1 MRYKMKQNNQI
12 EFRQKGLVM
21 SFLLFYLFTFLPLTA
36 QDVYTLE
43 QLKQLA
49 VENNYSLR
57 SARNAIQQSKE
68 QKSEALTKYF
78 PQVSALG
85 FAFQN
90 NKPMIDIDIEMPD
103 LLAHLIPEGLIP
115 ANISLMKKGI
125 YGSVSAIQPVFM
137 GGQIINGNKLAKVGV
152 EASELQMEV
161 SADNVELTTEEYYW
175 KVVSLK
181 EKMKTL
187 ASLHDMIEQ
196 LEKDVSNMVR
206 VGAVNRNDLLQV
218 QLRKGEIESSQLE
231 LENGLTTVCELLAQ
245 HIGKTGETIDVVSAA
260 TESVPEVPAALLQD
274 HQTALS
280 ATPQY
285 RLLEKNVES
294 HRLQHKLKVGQ
305 NLPSVGV
312 GASYSYNDWFGKNS
326 NAMIFAA
333 VQVPIS
339 GWWGG
344 SHAIKKQKLA
354 LADAQEQMKDN
365 GQKLIIR
372 MNKAWADVE
381 TSHKKLLIAQ
391 DAIEQAEENLR
402 LNKDYYR
409 VGQTKMS
416 DLLLAQQQYQ
426 QARDRYTDA
435 FADFQTKQLE
445 YRQATGQE

>member
-1 MRYKMKQNNQI
+1 MITKISKRLLI
-12 EFRQKGLVM
+12 SL
-21 SFLLFYLFTFLPLTA
+21 SFIICHLSFSVA
-36 QDVYTLE
+36 QTYTLE

-49 VENNYSLR
+49 VDNNYSLR
-57 SARNAIQQSKE
+57 SARNSIQQSQE
-68 QKSEALTKYF
+68 QKKSAFTNYF
-78 PQVSALG
+78 PRLSALG
-85 FAFQN
+85 LGFTS
-90 NKPMIDIDIEMPD
+90 NKYLIDVDIELPD
-103 LLAHLIPEGLIP
+103 VLAAMIPQGLIP
-115 ANISLMKKGI
+115 SNISMIKSGI
-125 YGSVSAIQPVFM
+125 YGSITALQPVFM

-152 EASELQMEV
+152 EASELQLEA
-161 SADNVELTTEEYYW
+161 SEDQVELTTEQYYW
-175 KVVSLK
+175 QMVSLK
-181 EKMKTL
+181 EKQQTL
-187 ASLHDMIEQ
+187 KAVLDMLET

-218 QLRKGEIESSQLE
+218 QLRKGEVETAQLE
-231 LENGLTTVCELLAQ
+231 LENGLATVSQLLAQ
-245 HIGKTGETIDVVSAA
+245 HIGKTGETIDVVSSAM
-260 TESVPEVPAALLQD
+260 EDVPELPVGLRQD
-274 HQTALS
+274 HQTALA

-305 NLPSVGV
+305 NMPNVGV
-312 GASYSYNDWFGKNS
+312 GASYSYNDFFEKS
-326 NAMIFAA
+326 SSAMVFAA

-344 SHAIKKQKLA
+344 SHAIKRQKLA
-354 LADAQEQMKDN
+354 LQDAQEQMEDN
-365 GQKLIIR
+365 GQKLVIR
-372 MNKAWADVE
+372 MNNAWAAVE
-381 TSHKKLLIAQ
+381 TSHKKLLIAH

-409 VGQTKMS
+409 VGSTKMS

>member
-36 QDVYTLE
+36 QSVYTLE

-49 VENNYSLR
+49 VENNYNLR

-68 QKSEALTKYF
+68 VKSEALTKYF

-85 FAFQN
+85 FGFQN

-103 LLAHLIPEGLIP
+103 LLAPLIPEGLIP
-115 ANISLMKKGI
+115 ANISLMKNGI

-161 SADNVELTTEEYYW
+161 SEDHVELTTEQYYW

-218 QLRKGEIESSQLE
+218 QLRKGEIESAQLE
-231 LENGLTTVCELLAQ
+231 LENGLSTVCQLLAQ
-245 HIGKTGETIDVVSAA
+245 HIGKPDETIDVVSSA
-260 TESVPEVPAALLQD
+260 TESVPEVPVALRQD
-274 HQTALS
+274 HQTALA

-354 LADAQEQMKDN
+354 LADAQEQMADN

-381 TSHKKLLIAQ
+381 TSHKKLLIAH

-402 LNKDYYR
+402 LNKDYYQ

>member
-1 MRYKMKQNNQI
+1 MINKIDKRLLI
-12 EFRQKGLVM
+12 
-21 SFLLFYLFTFLPLTA
+21 SFSFFICHLSFSVA
-36 QDVYTLE
+36 QTYTLE

-57 SARNAIQQSKE
+57 SARNAIEQSKE
-68 QKSEALTKYF
+68 VKSEAFTKYF

-85 FAFQN
+85 LGFQN
-90 NKPMIDIDIEMPD
+90 NKPMIDLDIELPD
-103 LLAHLIPEGLIP
+103 VIARLIPQDLIP

-152 EASELQMEV
+152 EASELQLEA
-161 SADNVELTTEEYYW
+161 SEDQVELTTEQYYW
-175 KVVSLK
+175 QMVSLK
-181 EKMKTL
+181 EKQQTL
-187 ASLHDMIEQ
+187 KAVLDMLET

-218 QLRKGEIESSQLE
+218 QLRKGEVETAQLE
-231 LENGLTTVCELLAQ
+231 LENGLATVSQLLAQ
-245 HIGKTGETIDVVSAA
+245 HIGKTGETIDVVSSA
-260 TESVPEVPAALLQD
+260 TEDVPELPVGLRQD
-274 HQTALS
+274 HQTALA

-305 NLPSVGV
+305 NMPNVGV
-312 GASYSYNDWFGKNS
+312 GASYSYNDFFEKS
-326 NAMIFAA
+326 SSAMVFAA

-354 LADAQEQMKDN
+354 LQDAQEQMEDN
-365 GQKLIIR
+365 GQKLVIR
-372 MNKAWADVE
+372 MNNAWAAVE
-381 TSHKKLLIAQ
+381 TSHKKLLIAH

-402 LNKDYYR
+402 LNRDYYR
-409 VGQTKMS
+409 VGSTKMS

>member
-1 MRYKMKQNNQI
+1 MKKI
-12 EFRQKGLVM
+12 ITVICCLVGCG
-21 SFLLFYLFTFLPLTA
+21 FATA
-36 QDVYTLE
+36 QTTYSLE

-68 QKSEALTKYF
+68 VESEAWTKYF

-85 FAFQN
+85 LGFQN
-90 NKPMIDIDIEMPD
+90 NKPMIDYDIELPD
-103 LLAHLIPEGLIP
+103 VLAAIVPQGLIP
-115 ANISLMKKGI
+115 ANISLMKKGV

-152 EASELQMEV
+152 EASELQLEA
-161 SADNVELTTEEYYW
+161 SEDQVELTTEQYYW
-175 KVVSLK
+175 QIVSLK
-181 EKMKTL
+181 EKVLTL
-187 ASLHDMIEQ
+187 VFVHDLLVQ
-196 LEKDVSNMVR
+196 LEKDVTNMVR

-218 QLRKGEIESSQLE
+218 QLRKGEIETAQLE
-231 LENGLTTVCELLAQ
+231 LENGLTTVSRLLAQ
-245 HIGKTGETIDVVSAA
+245 HVGKTGEAIDISMPNGFAVG
-260 TESVPEVPAALLQD
+260 TVPELPIALRQD
-274 HQTALS
+274 HQTALA

-294 HRLQHKLKVGQ
+294 YRLQHKMKVGQ
-305 NLPSVGV
+305 NMPNVGV
-312 GASYSYNDWFGKNS
+312 GASYSYNDFFEKS
-326 NAMIFAA
+326 SSAMVFAA

-344 SHAIKKQKLA
+344 SHAIKRQKLA
-354 LADAQEQMKDN
+354 LQDAQEQMEDN

-372 MNKAWADVE
+372 MNNAWAAVE
-381 TSHKKLLIAQ
+381 TSHKKLLIAH

-409 VGQTKMS
+409 VGSTKMS

>member
-1 MRYKMKQNNQI
+1 MKKI
-12 EFRQKGLVM
+12 ISLILCSLCCGTVA
-21 SFLLFYLFTFLPLTA
+21 A
-36 QDVYTLE
+36 QGTYTLD

-49 VENNYSLR
+49 VENNYNLR
-57 SARNAIQQSKE
+57 SARNAIEQSKE
-68 QKSEALTKYF
+68 TKSEAFTKYF

-85 FAFQN
+85 FGFQN
-90 NKPMIDIDIEMPD
+90 NKPMIDYDIELPD
-103 LLAHLIPEGLIP
+103 VLAAVVPQGLIP

-137 GGQIINGNKLAKVGV
+137 GGLIVNANKLAKVGV
-152 EASELQMEV
+152 EASELQLEA
-161 SADNVELTTEEYYW
+161 SEDEVELTTEQYYW
-175 KVVSLK
+175 QMVSLK
-181 EKMKTL
+181 EKQQTL
-187 ASLHDMIEQ
+187 KAVLDMLET

-218 QLRKGEIESSQLE
+218 QLRKGEIETAQVE
-231 LENGLTTVCELLAQ
+231 LENGLTTVSQLLAQ
-245 HIGKTGETIDVVSAA
+245 HCGKPGEPLDV
-260 TESVPEVPAALLQD
+260 TVPSGFAVGTVPALPIALRQD
-274 HQTALS
+274 HQSALA

-294 HRLQHKLKVGQ
+294 HRLQHKMKVGQ
-305 NLPSVGV
+305 NMPNVGV
-312 GASYSYNDWFGKNS
+312 GASYSYNDWFDKS
-326 NAMIFAA
+326 TSAMVFAA

-354 LADAQEQMKDN
+354 LQDAQEQMEDN
-365 GQKLIIR
+365 GQKLVIR
-372 MNKAWADVE
+372 MNNAWAAVE
-381 TSHKKLLIAQ
+381 TSHKKLLIAH

-402 LNKDYYR
+402 LNRDYYR
-409 VGQTKMS
+409 VGSTKMS

-445 YRQATGQE
+445 YRQSTGQ

>member
-1 MRYKMKQNNQI
+1 MKKI
-12 EFRQKGLVM
+12 ISLILCSLCCGTVA
-21 SFLLFYLFTFLPLTA
+21 A
-36 QDVYTLE
+36 QGTYTLD

-49 VENNYSLR
+49 VENNYNLR
-57 SARNAIQQSKE
+57 SARNAIEQSKE
-68 QKSEALTKYF
+68 VKSEAFTKYF

-85 FAFQN
+85 LGFQN
-90 NKPMIDIDIEMPD
+90 NKPMIDIDIELPD
-103 LLAHLIPEGLIP
+103 VIAHLIPQDLIP

-152 EASELQMEV
+152 EASELQLEA
-161 SADNVELTTEEYYW
+161 SEDQVELTTEQYYW
-175 KVVSLK
+175 QMVSLK
-181 EKMKTL
+181 EKQQTL
-187 ASLHDMIEQ
+187 KAVLDMLET
-196 LEKDVSNMVR
+196 LEKDVNNMVR

-218 QLRKGEIESSQLE
+218 QLRKGEIETAQLE
-231 LENGLTTVCELLAQ
+231 LENGLTTVSQLLAQ
-245 HIGKTGETIDVVSAA
+245 HIGKTGETIDVVSST
-260 TESVPEVPAALLQD
+260 TENVPALPVALRQD
-274 HQTALS
+274 HQTALA

-305 NLPSVGV
+305 NMPSVGV
-312 GASYSYNDWFGKNS
+312 GASYSYNDFFEKS
-326 NAMIFAA
+326 SSAMVFAA

-344 SHAIKKQKLA
+344 SHAIKRQKLA
-354 LADAQEQMKDN
+354 LQDAQEQMEDN
-365 GQKLIIR
+365 GQKLVIR
-372 MNKAWADVE
+372 MNNAWAAVE
-381 TSHKKLLIAQ
+381 TSHKKLLIAH

-409 VGQTKMS
+409 VGSTKMS

>member
-1 MRYKMKQNNQI
+1 MINKIDKRLLI
-12 EFRQKGLVM
+12 
-21 SFLLFYLFTFLPLTA
+21 SFSFIICHLSFSVA
-36 QDVYTLE
+36 QTYTLE

-57 SARNAIQQSKE
+57 SARNAIEQSKE
-68 QKSEALTKYF
+68 VKSEAFTKYF

-85 FAFQN
+85 LGFQN
-90 NKPMIDIDIEMPD
+90 NKPMIDLDIELPD
-103 LLAHLIPEGLIP
+103 VIASFIPQDLIP
-115 ANISLMKKGI
+115 ANISLMKKGV

-137 GGQIINGNKLAKVGV
+137 GGQIVNGNKLAKVGV
-152 EASELQMEV
+152 EASELQLEA
-161 SADNVELTTEEYYW
+161 SEDQVELTTEQYYW
-175 KVVSLK
+175 QMVSLK
-181 EKMKTL
+181 EKQQTL
-187 ASLHDMIEQ
+187 KAVLDMLET

-218 QLRKGEIESSQLE
+218 QLRKGEVETAQLE
-231 LENGLTTVCELLAQ
+231 LENGLATVSQLLAQ
-245 HIGKTGETIDVVSAA
+245 HIGKTGETIDVVSSA
-260 TESVPEVPAALLQD
+260 TEDVPELPVGLRQD
-274 HQTALS
+274 HQTALA

-305 NLPSVGV
+305 NMPNVGV
-312 GASYSYNDWFGKNS
+312 GASYSYNDFFEKS
-326 NAMIFAA
+326 SSAMVFAA

-354 LADAQEQMKDN
+354 LQDAQEQMEDN
-365 GQKLIIR
+365 GQKLVIR
-372 MNKAWADVE
+372 MNNAWAAVE
-381 TSHKKLLIAQ
+381 TSHKKLLIAH

-402 LNKDYYR
+402 LNRDYYR
-409 VGQTKMS
+409 VGSTKMS